1 MNKITRAK
9 DLMIP
14 SVTTGPIIGS
24 AKTYSSP
31 EGHADIRVPFREIQ
45 LSPSSGE
52 GAFRVYD
59 PSGPYTDQTA
69 TLDLEAGLPRI
80 REAWVRER
88 AVEAYDGRDV
98 KPEDNGNVSG
108 DHAARVFPNVPRPL
122 RGSFGGAVADS
133 TPRAS
138 VQGSAPH
145 PNPLPVKDGERES
158 AQCITQYE
166 FAKAGIVTKEMIYVA
181 HRENLGRAAALE
193 RAKAAIDDGNS
204 FGAAIP
210 EHITPEFV
218 RDEIARGRAI
228 IPANINH
235 AELEPMIIGRNFL
248 VKVNANIGNSAV
260 TSSVE
265 EEVEKMVWAIR
276 WGADTVMDLSTG
288 RNIHT
293 TREWILRN
301 SPVPIGTV
309 PIYQALE
316 KCGGDPVKLTW
327 ELYRDTLIEQCEQ
340 GVDYFTIHAGVRLPY
355 VPLTA
360 NRVTGIV
367 SRGGSIMAKW
377 CLAHHRESFLYER
390 FEEICDLMRKYDVSF
405 SLGDGLRPG
414 SIADANDRAQFAEL
428 ETLGELTQIAWKK
441 GCQVMIEGPGH
452 VPMHKIKVNM
462 EKQLRECGEAPFYTL
477 GPLTTDIAPGYDHI
491 TSGIGAAMIGWFGT
505 AMLCYVTPK
514 EHLGL
519 PNRDDVKTGVIT
531 YRLAAHAADLAKGH
545 PAAQLRDDA
554 VSRARFDFRWEDQ
567 FNLSLDP
574 DTARS
579 YHDETLPK
587 DAHKVAHFCS
597 MCGPK
602 FCSMKITQD
611 VRDYAAKLNEQ
622 QAGMDEET
630 REAGMQAMS
639 EKFKEMGEQVY
650 VKAE

>member
-1 MNKITRAK
+1 MNKVTRNS
-9 DLMIP
+9 DLMLP
-14 SVTTGPIIGS
+14 KVTTGPIV
-24 AKTYSSP
+24 ASSKVYTAP
-31 EGHADIRVPFREIQ
+31 DAHPDVQVPFREIK
-45 LSPSSGE
+45 LSDPE
-52 GAFRVYD
+52 QPTFRVYD
-59 PSGPYTDQTA
+59 PSGPYTDANA
-69 TLDLEAGLPRI
+69 TIDVEKGLPRI

-88 AVEAYDGRDV
+88 GGVEQYTGRDI
-98 KPEDNGNVSG
+98 KPEDNGNATG
-108 DHAARVFPNVPRPL
+108 KHLARDFPNKADPF
-122 RGSFGGAVADS
+122 RGVADK
-133 TPRAS
+133 
-138 VQGSAPH
+138 
-145 PNPLPVKDGERES
+145 PV
-158 AQCITQYE
+158 TQFE
-166 FAKAGIVTKEMIYVA
+166 FARAGIVTKEMIYVA
-181 HRENLGRAAALE
+181 HRENLGRQAALA
-193 RAKAAIDDGNS
+193 RAKAALADGEN
-204 FGAAIP
+204 FGAAVP

-228 IPANINH
+228 IPSNINH

-248 VKVNANIGNSAV
+248 VKINANIGNSAV

-288 RNIHT
+288 RNIHN

-340 GVDYFTIHAGVRLPY
+340 GVDYFTIHAGVRLAY
-355 VPLTA
+355 VPLSA

-377 CLAHHRESFLYER
+377 CLAHHRESFLYEH
-390 FEEICDLMRKYDVSF
+390 FEDICDLMRKYDVSF

-452 VPMHKIKVNM
+452 VPMHKIKINM
-462 EKQLRECGEAPFYTL
+462 DKQLKECGEAPFYTL

-491 TSGIGAAMIGWFGT
+491 TSGIGAAMIGWFGC

-519 PNRDDVKTGVIT
+519 PNRDDVKVGVVT
-531 YRLAAHAADLAKGH
+531 YKIAAHAADLAKGH

-554 VSRARFDFRWEDQ
+554 LSKARFEFRWEDQ

-574 DTARS
+574 DTALS

-587 DAHKVAHFCS
+587 EAHKVAHFCS

-611 VRDYAAKLNEQ
+611 VRDYAAKLNEAQ
-622 QAGMDEET
+622 VELAQETTVVDPQAGMD
-630 REAGMQAMS
+630 AMS
-639 EKFKEMGEQVY
+639 AKFREMGGQVY
-650 VKAE
+650 VDAERVKESNKALG

>member
-1 MNKITRAK
+1 MNKVTRSK
-9 DLMIP
+9 DLMVP
-14 SVTTGPIIGS
+14 KVTTGPIS
-24 AKTYSSP
+24 ASSKVYSAP
-31 EGHADIRVPFREIQ
+31 ERHPDIRVPFREIA
-45 LSPSSGE
+45 LSEDEP
-52 GAFRVYD
+52 AFRVYD
-59 PSGPYTDQTA
+59 PSGPYTDA
-69 TLDLEAGLPRI
+69 AANIDVEKGLPRL
-80 REAWVRER
+80 RGAWVAER
-88 AVEAYDGRDV
+88 GGVEAYSGRDI
-98 KPEDNGNVSG
+98 KPEDNGNVS
-108 DHAARVFPNVPRPL
+108 ARHLARDFPNKPTPL
-122 RGSFGGAVADS
+122 RGLAGK
-133 TPRAS
+133 
-138 VQGSAPH
+138 
-145 PNPLPVKDGERES
+145 PV
-158 AQCITQYE
+158 TQLE
-166 FAKAGIVTKEMIYVA
+166 FARAGIITKEMIYVA
-181 HRENLGRAAALE
+181 HRENLGRTAVLARAQAAVA
-193 RAKAAIDDGNS
+193 DGES

-210 EHITPEFV
+210 AHITPEFV
-218 RDEIARGRAI
+218 REEIARGRAI

-235 AELEPMIIGRNFL
+235 GELEPMIIGRNFL
-248 VKVNANIGNSAV
+248 VKINANIGNSAV
-260 TSSVE
+260 SSSIE

-276 WGADTVMDLSTG
+276 WGGDTVMDLSTG

-377 CLAHHRESFLYER
+377 CLAHHKESFLYEH
-390 FEEICDLMRKYDVSF
+390 FEDICEIMRAYDVSF

-428 ETLGELTQIAWKK
+428 ETLGELTKIAWAK

-462 EKQLRECGEAPFYTL
+462 DKQLKECGEAPFYTL

-519 PNRDDVKTGVIT
+519 PNRDDVKVGVIT
-531 YRLAAHAADLAKGH
+531 YRIAAHAADLAKGH

-554 VSRARFDFRWEDQ
+554 ISKARFEFRWQDQ

-579 YHDETLPK
+579 FHDETLPK
-587 DAHKVAHFCS
+587 EAHKVAHFCS

-611 VRDYAAKLNEQ
+611 VRDYAAMLNEAGVEIAQ
-622 QAGMDEET
+622 ETSIVDPDAGMAEMSKKF
-630 REAGMQAMS
+630 RAMG
-639 EKFKEMGEQVY
+639 GEVY
-650 VKAE
+650 VDRQHVAKSNQSLK